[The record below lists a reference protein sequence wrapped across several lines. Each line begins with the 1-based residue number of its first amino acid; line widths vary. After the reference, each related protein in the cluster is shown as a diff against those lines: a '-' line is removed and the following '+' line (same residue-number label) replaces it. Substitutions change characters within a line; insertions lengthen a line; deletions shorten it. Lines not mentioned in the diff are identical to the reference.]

1 MVDDL
6 STTFFIRTTLWQQ
19 ILENIW
25 SVLPEEGCGFVA
37 GTGLESR
44 VVLSVT
50 NQLHSPVR
58 FEMAPLEQLK
68 AMLWIEEN
76 GMEPVAI
83 YHSHPEGPAVP
94 SPTDLAEFAYPD
106 AICLIVSPLAAG
118 QIWHL
123 RGFKIIDAQYKE
135 LSITIGV

>member
-1 MVDDL
+1 MDDL
-6 STTFFIRTTLWQQ
+6 KTTFSIRATLWQQ

-37 GTGLESR
+37 GTGQEAR
-44 VVLSVT
+44 VVLPVT
-50 NQLHSPVR
+50 NRLHSPVR
-58 FEMAPLEQLK
+58 FEMTPLEQLK

-76 GMEPVAI
+76 GMDTVAI
-83 YHSHPEGPAVP
+83 YHSHPEGPTVP
-94 SPTDLAEFAYPD
+94 SPTDLTEFAYPD
-106 AICLIVSPLAAG
+106 AICLIVSPIMAG

-123 RGFKIIDAQYKE
+123 RGFRIIDAQYEE